1 VLLLCLLSCQLLLA
15 FISVLYH
22 CIQYP
27 VVAIND
33 GFQDNRSG
41 VLEMSELQKLWTEL
55 MTWQGVF
62 HQFDKNDSGFIEVS
76 ELRNVF
82 SSVG

>member
-1 VLLLCLLSCQLLLA
+1 MYNCVQ
-15 FISVLYH
+15 H
-22 CIQYP
+22 P

-33 GFQDNRSG
+33 GFQNDRSG
-41 VLEMSELQKLWTEL
+41 VLEISELQKLWTEL
-55 MTWQGVF
+55 MTWKGVF

-82 SSVG
+82 PSVG